1 MSFNDTQI
9 QLLQNLYNDASL
21 GLTTGQKLYNHLK
34 ANGETGYTLTKI
46 NEFLKSLEV
55 NQVLT
60 KRRGN
65 ISFVAEGP
73 LEQFQIDLVY
83 MPKSWFNNG
92 FKYIFCCVDVFSK
105 KADMIPLKD
114 REQTTTT
121 KAFEKI
127 LNNLGIPKTIYS
139 DQGSEFKNASFQKLL
154 DKHNIQIIF
163 ALGHASF
170 VESFNKTMKNRMMKY
185 MKLKNTDNW
194 SKIVSPV
201 LDAYNNSPH
210 STTKIAPNKVN
221 KDNEIQVL
229 MNITKRAKKGTY
241 PKLEVGDNVR
251 VPVIHKQKKGYK
263 DSFSMEMH
271 KIEDVNKGL
280 YTVDGSLHPRK
291 DLQLVKGNVI
301 KAPTKTKTQ
310 QKQHDI
316 QDKVGKSLNNPEVK
330 DLVGTRTKKQ
340 TKEILNSERKTRAQ
354 TVEAGMTLRSRKK

>member
-60 KRRGN
+60 KRRGD

-127 LNNLGIPKTIYS
+127 LSSMGIPKTIYS